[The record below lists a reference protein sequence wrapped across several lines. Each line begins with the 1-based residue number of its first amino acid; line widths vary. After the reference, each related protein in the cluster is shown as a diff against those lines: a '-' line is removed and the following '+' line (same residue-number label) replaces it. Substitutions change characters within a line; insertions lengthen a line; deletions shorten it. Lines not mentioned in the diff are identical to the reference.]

1 MNLAAKMWYVQYVRW
16 KKKKIE
22 VIVKNK
28 KQTKKKT
35 KTKKKPNKKENPWC
49 TGMAS

>member
-16 KKKKIE
+16 KKKE

-28 KQTKKKT
+28 KQNKKKNQQ
-35 KTKKKPNKKENPWC
+35 KKKENPWC

>member
-16 KKKKIE
+16 KKKDRSYC
-22 VIVKNK
+22 KNK
-28 KQTKKKT
+28 KQNKKKT
-35 KTKKKPNKKENPWC
+35 NKKKENPWC